1 MTKRRD
7 SIAVI
12 IILLMCVTTIMGI
25 LSLDFSHAY
34 DFENQYGQT
43 ISIYGYGIYAFD
55 SYFKAPI
62 FIGTD
67 MCMLFVLV
75 PMFLYTY
82 GKYRNGEDSVSEL
95 KLISVYAVVLYY
107 AVSLAFGVTYNR
119 LFLVY
124 VALFSLSL
132 FGMFWHVKK
141 VKWNQTITVTRGLK
155 LYLILSGA
163 ALIVA
168 WFPDI
173 IPSIITGDT
182 LSLIEIYTTENTYVL
197 DMGIISPLCFVCLYL
212 LQKREPLGTMI
223 LVILLKACIIV
234 GIMMIPQ
241 TLCQRASGIEIALP
255 ALLTKSASF
264 LILGGFALYF
274 NRRIYRELE
283 EVKK

>member
-7 SIAVI
+7 IIAVI
-12 IILLMCVTTIMGI
+12 IILLMCVTTITGI

-34 DFENQYGQT
+34 DFENQYGQS

-67 MCMLFVLV
+67 MCILFVLV

-95 KLISVYAVVLYY
+95 KLISVYAVILYY
-107 AVSLAFGVTYNR
+107 AVSLVFGVTYNR
-119 LFLVY
+119 LFMVY

-141 VKWNQTITVTRGLK
+141 MKWNK
-155 LYLILSGA
+155 A
-163 ALIVA
+163 
-168 WFPDI
+168 
-173 IPSIITGDT
+173 ITGDT

-223 LVILLKACIIV
+223 LVILLKLV
-234 GIMMIPQ
+234 QHP
-241 TLCQRASGIEIALP
+241 
-255 ALLTKSASF
+255 F
-264 LILGGFALYF
+264 
-274 NRRIYRELE
+274 
-283 EVKK
+283 